1 MSFARR
7 LLLYGIGFSIGC
19 VAVYLMLVRDRVFPD
34 WSPKG
39 RVREAIFTKKWAL
52 GEGMNSADTVNY
64 RGRVNNAKV
73 DFARSTV
80 RGSQCKTYVLVDEM
94 GEMAFA
100 LCDTMVMV
108 VKNH

>member
-1 MSFARR
+1 MSFSRR
-7 LLLYGIGFSIGC
+7 LFLYGIGFMIGC
-19 VAVYLMLVRDRVFPD
+19 VAVYLMLIRDRVFPD

-39 RVREAIFTKKWAL
+39 RVREAIITNKWAL
-52 GEGMNSADTVNY
+52 GDGVAAADTLNL

-80 RGSQCKTYVLVDEM
+80 RGTECKTYVLIDDL

-100 LCDTMVMV
+100 LCDTTVSV
-108 VKNH
+108 VKNR